1 MGASLGFRRASHLFP
16 FAPRNVSYLD
26 KQLSRRITRGSF
38 SQIMIVRIPM
48 ATVTEQPAAQVHETA
63 SVVIDGATWADYE
76 AMLHIIGER
85 RIFVNYDQGVMEVM
99 VPSHIHEDLKDCL
112 RLMVDILGE
121 EAEIPM
127 HNGGST
133 THRRE
138 DLEKGVEPDEC
149 YWLREKAAAMIGVL
163 DLDLSINPAPSLV
176 IEVNYTHSSVS
187 RMAIYATLGVDEIW
201 RYDDGLIFF
210 TLREDGTYEPINWS
224 RQVPYLSIA
233 EAMRQV
239 DAYRSMGRTA
249 WMRAFRRYAR
259 EELIS
264 AIPPQAK

>member
-1 MGASLGFRRASHLFP
+1 
-16 FAPRNVSYLD
+16 
-26 KQLSRRITRGSF
+26 
-38 SQIMIVRIPM
+38 M
-48 ATVTEQPAAQVHETA
+48 ATVTEHPASKVQETA

-76 AMLHIIGER
+76 AMLQIIGER

-127 HNGGST
+127 QNGGST
-133 THRRE
+133 THQRE
-138 DLEKGVEPDEC
+138 DLEKGFEPDEC
-149 YWLREKAAAMIGVL
+149 YWLREKAAAMIGVRE
-163 DLDLSINPAPSLV
+163 LDLSVDPAPSLV

-187 RMAIYATLGVDEIW
+187 RMAIYAALGVDEIW
-201 RYDDGLIFF
+201 RYDEGVIFL
-210 TLREDGTYEPINWS
+210 TLREDGTYAPTDPS
-224 RQVPYLSIA
+224 RQLPYLSSA

-239 DAYRSMGRTA
+239 DAYRSMGRTD

-259 EELIS
+259 EKLIP
-264 AIPPQAK
+264 AIAAQSE

>member
-1 MGASLGFRRASHLFP
+1 M
-16 FAPRNVSYLD
+16 
-26 KQLSRRITRGSF
+26 
-38 SQIMIVRIPM
+38 MIGRLPV
-48 ATVTEQPAAQVHETA
+48 ATVTEHPASKIHESA

-76 AMLHIIGER
+76 SMLHIVGDR
-85 RIFVNYDQGVMEVM
+85 HIFVNYDQGVMEVM

-121 EAEIPM
+121 EAEVPM

-149 YWLREKAAAMIGVL
+149 YWLREKAAAMLGVRE
-163 DLDLSINPAPSLV
+163 LDLSVDPAPSLV

-187 RMAIYATLGVDEIW
+187 RMAIYAALGVDEVW
-201 RYDDGLIFF
+201 RYDEGLIFF
-210 TLREDGTYEPINWS
+210 TLRADGTYESVDPS
-224 RQVPYLSIA
+224 RQLPFLGIA
-233 EAMRQV
+233 EAMRHV
-239 DAYRSMGRTA
+239 EAYRSMGRTG

-259 EELIS
+259 EKLIP
-264 AIPPQAK
+264 AVLPPVQ